1 MVRLLRR
8 ARRRVKCEFKDH
20 RRRAKRR
27 MLEIQRARSAE
38 DRQPLYRDLIK
49 VTEKTAKAVL
59 HAVASL
65 QQLRTGEPSQ
75 QQEEIDHLV
84 QAMQYYVAAAR
95 HVIDQTRRRVLQGE
109 TVPAPQ
115 KIVSIFEPIYR
126 ALRNFRAG
134 IEGVISWLKRSFG
147 AYSARLRQ
155 PFQRH
160 PGTRSGAPGR
170 DGSVATGSLRPLAPP
185 LGAGDAWMISPIL
198 PCSSL
203 RALSSSSSTAPSARA
218 RARCGPAGRRSR
230 RRRWSQRASRAK
242 FSSAPGW

>member
-65 QQLRTGEPSQ
+65 QQLRTGEPPQ

-115 KIVSIFEPIYR
+115 KIVSIFEPHVDVIVKDRRETLYGHK
-126 ALRNFRAG
+126 LFFSAG
-134 IEGVISWLKRSFG
+134 KSGLVFDVVVPRGNPADASLASSMIE
-147 AYSARLRQ
+147 
-155 PFQRH
+155 RH
-160 PGTRSGAPGR
+160 IEFCGAPPQQVAF
-170 DGSVATGSLRPLAPP
+170 DGGFASQENLEEIKDL
-185 LGAGDAWMISPIL
+185 
-198 PCSSL
+198 
-203 RALSSSSSTAPSARA
+203 SSTAPSARA

-230 RRRWSQRASRAK
+230 RRRWGQRASRAK